1 MNSFLKATTAIRGT
15 NGLFTKIVTGTDSI
29 VHEEA
34 LARWDLKKE
43 NAKDRCEM
51 VFGINTVN
59 VSEALIKYN
68 VEHGYDIPQR
78 NVIIFAFEI
87 VKKIVKT
94 FMTDY
99 DEVCGVGVHRLV
111 ADAFCD
117 KSEGL
122 DVVDHIDHDRSN
134 NNAENLRWVNASANA
149 HNRRKQ
155 SNASSKY
162 FGVNLTKGKYLAK
175 ICIEK
180 KHIYLGRY
188 VDEKEAARAY
198 DRKALEVFGQFA
210 NLNFPLK
217 DYINY

>member
-1 MNSFLKATTAIRGT
+1 MNTEIWKIINEFPTYEVSNFGRVLNMATNKILKQGETKAREGYRFVTLRRG
-15 NGLFTKIVTGTDSI
+15 F
-29 VHEEA
+29 
-34 LARWDLKKE
+34 
-43 NAKDRCEM
+43 KD
-51 VFGINTVN
+51 
-59 VSEALIKYN
+59 Y
-68 VEHGYDIPQR
+68 Q
-78 NVIIFAFEI
+78 
-87 VKKIVKT
+87 T
-94 FMTDY
+94 F
-99 DEVCGVGVHRLV
+99 GVHRLV